1 MSLNQK
7 DIELTNKNKAKY
19 TKIYALEKLC
29 IDKAV
34 LVVNENRD
42 ILVYKGQGEGDTKW
56 KGWCWKILLVISV
69 IKKKFFLFLF
79 IVGLQKC
86 IFYLSAPT

>member
-34 LVVNENRD
+34 LVVNENRE
-42 ILVYKGQGEGDTKW
+42 ILVYKGQGEGDTK
-56 KGWCWKILLVISV
+56 
-69 IKKKFFLFLF
+69 
-79 IVGLQKC
+79 
-86 IFYLSAPT
+86 